1 MTLKRVAL
9 STCLA
14 VLALGAIA
22 DDAHHSSG
30 PTAPATS
37 ASGADSLPSTAIAG
51 MHGHTK
57 RMQEQMARI
66 RATSDAKERYRLME
80 EHMKTMDEAMPTMDQ
95 MMKRMQTMGSDNM
108 RCAHKS

>member
-1 MTLKRVAL
+1 MTLKRVAV
-9 STCLA
+9 STCLV

-22 DDAHHSSG
+22 NDAHHSSE
-30 PTAPATS
+30 PSAPATS
-37 ASGADSLPSTAIAG
+37 GSGADSVPSTAMAG
-51 MHGHTK
+51 MHVYTK
-57 RMQEQMARI
+57 RMQEQVARI

-80 EHMKTMDEAMPTMDQ
+80 EHMKTMDEAMPTMEQ